1 MRVLNPHLSIGKIY
15 AYGQL
20 SGWGMFLILRLLITA
35 VYLSKSPGTP
45 VFAACILEAVSHLLC
60 LAWSHFVWC
69 WLRRRKLIDRGW
81 FRLTRE
87 GILVA
92 YLGSSALQ
100 LLLWVPYREIYAA
113 DFVRMGTHTMLWIA
127 AGQNL
132 VITVLWFW
140 PLVALLFLDRVRR
153 LELDHAEARA
163 TAREAQLHSLRAQV
177 NPHFLF
183 NSFNSLRAL
192 IAIDPARAT
201 EALTQLSSLL
211 RYSLADAEHLVVP
224 LAEELQIVRR
234 YLELEKLR
242 LGDRLAVVA
251 DIPAQIDG
259 ALIPPMLLQG
269 IVENAVKFG
278 PASRKAGGEVAYS
291 VTIAGNQ
298 LRLRVTSPGHLDTS
312 SSSTAIGLRN
322 LRDRLRLLYGDAAT
336 FTLREEPGERV
347 VAEASLP
354 ARLPAAPIHKP
365 SPAADFCACHQGNE
379 NQDSARPADAADT
392 PSPSGNL
399 EDSSAGRT
407 RT

>member
-1 MRVLNPHLSIGKIY
+1 MRVFSPHLSVNKIY

-20 SGWGMFLILRLLITA
+20 SGWGLFLVLRLLITA
-35 VYLSKSPGTP
+35 IYVSKTPGSP
-45 VFAACILEAVSHLLC
+45 VLAACVLEVVSHLLC
-60 LAWSHFVWC
+60 FAWSHFVWC
-69 WLRRRKLIDRGW
+69 WLHRRRLIDRGW
-81 FRLTRE
+81 YRLTRE

-100 LLLWVPYREIYAA
+100 LLLWVPYREIYTA
-113 DFVRMGTHTMLWIA
+113 DFARMGTHAMLWIA
-127 AGQNL
+127 AGQNF
-132 VITVLWFW
+132 VITVLWFF
-140 PLVALLFLDRVRR
+140 PLVALLYLDRVRR

-163 TAREAQLHSLRAQV
+163 TAREAQLRALRAQV

-251 DIPAQIDG
+251 DIPSQLDG

-291 VTIAGNQ
+291 VSLADNQ
-298 LRLRVTSPGHLDTS
+298 LRLRVTSPGHLDTAS
-312 SSSTAIGLRN
+312 ASTAIGLRN
-322 LRDRLRLLYGDAAT
+322 LRDRLRLLYGDAAA
-336 FTLREEPGERV
+336 FDLREEPGERV

-354 ARLPAAPIHKP
+354 ARLPAAPVHKP
-365 SPAADFCACHQGNE
+365 APVTGFCACRLGNE
-379 NQDSARPADAADT
+379 NEDFARPADTADT
-392 PSPSGNL
+392 PSPFRNPQSESRN
-399 EDSSAGRT
+399 
-407 RT
+407 

>member
-1 MRVLNPHLSIGKIY
+1 VRVFSPHLSVNKIY

-20 SGWGMFLILRLLITA
+20 SGWGMFLVLRLLITA
-35 VYLSKSPGTP
+35 IYVSKTPGTP
-45 VFAACILEAVSHLLC
+45 VLAACILEVVSHLLC
-60 LAWSHFVWC
+60 FAWSHFVWC
-69 WLRRRKLIDRGW
+69 WLHRRKLIERGW
-81 FRLTRE
+81 YRLTRE

-100 LLLWVPYREIYAA
+100 LLLWIPYRDIYTA
-113 DFVRMGTHTMLWIA
+113 DFARMGTQAMLWIA

-132 VITVLWFW
+132 VVTVLWFF
-140 PLVALLFLDRVRR
+140 PLVALLYLDRLRR
-153 LELDHAEARA
+153 LELEHAEARA
-163 TAREAQLHSLRAQV
+163 TAREAQLRALRAQV

-251 DIPAQIDG
+251 DIPAQLDG

-278 PASRKAGGEVAYS
+278 PSARKAGGEVAYS
-291 VTIAGNQ
+291 VALAGNQ
-298 LRLRVTSPGHLDTS
+298 LRLRVTSPGHLDTAS
-312 SSSTAIGLRN
+312 ASTAIGLRN
-322 LRDRLRLLYGDAAT
+322 LRDRLRLLYGNAAT
-336 FTLREEPGERV
+336 FDLREEPGELV
-347 VAEASLP
+347 VAEATFPAHLP
-354 ARLPAAPIHKP
+354 APAPAAPVR
-365 SPAADFCACHQGNE
+365 ATCCGN
-379 NQDSARPADAADT
+379 
-392 PSPSGNL
+392 
-399 EDSSAGRT
+399 
-407 RT
+407 